1 LGAAGRS
8 PNSFTAVAISS
19 QRAIVLALRLSCYSG
34 AWVVPRSTH
43 EFDGIRMET
52 VDWPLVL
59 MEFPEQRVPD
69 AALHALLDHLE
80 AVEREAVKA
89 REKGFFI
96 TDLTRMREI
105 APASQRKFVGEWL
118 ARTSLLQKAAGV
130 GGANV
135 TPSPLLR
142 GVITAI
148 FWIKPSPTPTI
159 FVATRNEAIFRGIDM
174 LEAAGEPIS
183 LRLKEMREATRKM
196 AESA

>member
-1 LGAAGRS
+1 M
-8 PNSFTAVAISS
+8 
-19 QRAIVLALRLSCYSG
+19 LALGISCYSV
-34 AWVVPRSTH
+34 AWVVPRSTR
-43 EFDGIRMET
+43 EFDGIRIET
-52 VDWPLVL
+52 VDWPLVV

-69 AALHALLDHLE
+69 AALHALLGHLE
-80 AVEREAVKA
+80 AVEREAMKA

-105 APASQRKFVGEWL
+105 APASQRKYVGEWI
-118 ARTSLLQKAAGV
+118 ARTSPLQKAVGV

-159 FVATRNEAIFRGIDM
+159 FVATRNEAIFRGIEM
-174 LEAAGEPIS
+174 LEAAGVPIS
-183 LRLKEMREATRKM
+183 ERLREMREATRKI
-196 AESA
+196 AASA